1 MYATCCPAYTI
12 RLEASRFA
20 ISKKQRQV
28 IRRIQ
33 RYIESGSVLQSNDE
47 GQVEQNKSNGANTSS
62 IKEIKESELLAAKK
76 SVSNQSKKDSIS
88 AQIDEFKKPNE
99 TEEVK
104 MKTPAHV
111 LECETVTAEFTTE
124 RYELYKK
131 YQISVHGDDPCKI
144 TPSGFKRFLVESP
157 LFDLSPSSTS
167 SSSLSSV
174 VSCDKELGT
183 TGRKM
188 KIVKPCTT
196 EIHGLGL
203 GMEVKNSSDIN
214 SNRKDKIKGVDNSIN
229 VEKEGEKVKETVV
242 WKYGS
247 YHQLYRL
254 DRRLVAVGV
263 VDILPS
269 GLSSVYLFYDPDEKL
284 LSLGTYLQL
293 SQLRICT
300 SYIFLSS
307 HFFFIY
313 FILFNFINFIYF
325 FHVIHLIPS
334 ILFLQLICVAD
345 FVSLIDF
352 SHLNYFKILH
362 HI

>member
-28 IRRIQ
+28 IRRIE
-33 RYIESGSVLQSNDE
+33 RYIESGSVLQFNDE

-62 IKEIKESELLAAKK
+62 IKEIKEIKESDLSAATK
-76 SVSNQSKKDSIS
+76 SVSHQPKKIFET
-88 AQIDEFKKPNE
+88 AQIEEFKEAKE
-99 TEEVK
+99 TKEVK
-104 MKTPAHV
+104 IKAPAHV

-157 LFDLSPSSTS
+157 LFDLSPSSRS
-167 SSSLSSV
+167 SSSSSG
-174 VSCDKELGT
+174 VSSEKEVGT
-183 TGRKM
+183 TERKM

-196 EIHGLGL
+196 ENHGLGL
-203 GMEVKNSSDIN
+203 GMEVKNSSDN
-214 SNRKDKIKGVDNSIN
+214 SNRKDKIKGSDNSIN
-229 VEKEGEKVKETVV
+229 TEKECEKDANGEKVKETVV

-284 LSLGTYLQL
+284 LSLGTYVQM
-293 SQLRICT
+293 
-300 SYIFLSS
+300 
-307 HFFFIY
+307 
-313 FILFNFINFIYF
+313 
-325 FHVIHLIPS
+325 
-334 ILFLQLICVAD
+334 
-345 FVSLIDF
+345 
-352 SHLNYFKILH
+352 
-362 HI
+362 

>member
-12 RLEASRFA
+12 RLEASRFT

-28 IRRIQ
+28 IRRIE

-47 GQVEQNKSNGANTSS
+47 GQVEQNKSNSANTSS
-62 IKEIKESELLAAKK
+62 IKEIKESELSAAKK
-76 SVSNQSKKDSIS
+76 SISNQTNKNSKS
-88 AQIDEFKKPNE
+88 AQMEEFKESKE
-99 TEEVK
+99 LKEVK
-104 MKTPAHV
+104 IKAPAHV

-157 LFDLSPSSTS
+157 LFDLSPSSSSSS

-174 VSCDKELGT
+174 VT
-183 TGRKM
+183 TERKM
-188 KIVKPCTT
+188 KIVKPCSS
-196 EIHGLGL
+196 ENHGLGL
-203 GMEVKNSSDIN
+203 GVEVKNSSYIN
-214 SNRKDKIKGVDNSIN
+214 SNRKDKIKGAEGVKNSTN

-284 LSLGTYLQL
+284 LSLGTYV
-293 SQLRICT
+293 QLRCI
-300 SYIFLSS
+300 YLSIYLI
-307 HFFFIY
+307 IY
-313 FILFNFINFIYF
+313 FLFPIILKFY
-325 FHVIHLIPS
+325 S
-334 ILFLQLICVAD
+334 ILFFCC
-345 FVSLIDF
+345 
-352 SHLNYFKILH
+352 YFYDYR
-362 HI
+362 

>member
-12 RLEASRFA
+12 RLEASRFT

-28 IRRIQ
+28 IRRIE

-47 GQVEQNKSNGANTSS
+47 GQAEQNKSNSANSSS
-62 IKEIKESELLAAKK
+62 IKDTKESELSAAKK
-76 SVSNQSKKDSIS
+76 SASNQPKKDSKI
-88 AQIDEFKKPNE
+88 AQ
-99 TEEVK
+99 TEESKETKEVK
-104 MKTPAHV
+104 IRAPVHV
-111 LECETVTAEFTTE
+111 LECETVAAEFTTE

-157 LFDLSPSSTS
+157 LFDMSPSSSIS

-174 VSCDKELGT
+174 VSSDNELGT
-183 TGRKM
+183 TERKM

-196 EIHGLGL
+196 ENHGLGI
-203 GMEVKNSSDIN
+203 GMEVKNISDIN
-214 SNRKDKIKGVDNSIN
+214 SSRKDKMKGVERVKNSIS
-229 VEKEGEKVKETVV
+229 VEKEGEQGEKVKETVV

-269 GLSSVYLFYDPDEKL
+269 GLSSVYLFYDPDEKI
-284 LSLGTYLQL
+284 LSLGKYRTY
-293 SQLRICT
+293 SC
-300 SYIFLSS
+300 
-307 HFFFIY
+307 H
-313 FILFNFINFIYF
+313 
-325 FHVIHLIPS
+325 
-334 ILFLQLICVAD
+334 
-345 FVSLIDF
+345 
-352 SHLNYFKILH
+352 NYAF
-362 HI
+362 